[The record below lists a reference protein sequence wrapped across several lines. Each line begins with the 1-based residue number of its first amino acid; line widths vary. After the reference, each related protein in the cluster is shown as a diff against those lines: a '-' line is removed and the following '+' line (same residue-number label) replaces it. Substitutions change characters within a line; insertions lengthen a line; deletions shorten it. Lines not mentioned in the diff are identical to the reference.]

1 MSAENSSNDLPF
13 PDNFAARVLAAAD
26 RVAVRR
32 GRARWAGVAVAV
44 SIVAALMGLAP
55 WRTGPVPPPAP
66 SSTSPVVADADL
78 DAIAL
83 ASAERDAQTE
93 PLDFMFPDA
102 APLAR
107 FSRGYADTAEPPI
120 ATGKN
125 NPFAEEPV
133 EEDGS

>member
-1 MSAENSSNDLPF
+1 MSADNSGGDLPF
-13 PDNFAARVLAAAD
+13 AEDFAARVLAAAD
-26 RVAVRR
+26 RVVIRR
-32 GRARWAGVAVAV
+32 SRTRWAGAAVAA
-44 SIVAALMGLAP
+44 SMVAGLVVLAP
-55 WRTGPVPPPAP
+55 WRSAPVAPRALSPA
-66 SSTSPVVADADL
+66 SPVIANADL

-107 FSRGYADTAEPPI
+107 FSRGYANTAEPPI
-120 ATGKN
+120 ATGDN
-125 NPFAEEPV
+125 NPFAEDPV

>member
-1 MSAENSSNDLPF
+1 MSAENSSNNLPF
-13 PDNFAARVLAAAD
+13 PEDFAARVLAAAD
-26 RVAVRR
+26 RLAVRR
-32 GRARWAGVAVAV
+32 SRARWAGAALAV
-44 SIVAALMGLAP
+44 SIVAVVMALAP
-55 WRTGPVPPPAP
+55 WRTAPVAPLP
-66 SSTSPVVADADL
+66 SSSASPVIADADL

-107 FSRGYADTAEPPI
+107 FSRGYADTADPPI